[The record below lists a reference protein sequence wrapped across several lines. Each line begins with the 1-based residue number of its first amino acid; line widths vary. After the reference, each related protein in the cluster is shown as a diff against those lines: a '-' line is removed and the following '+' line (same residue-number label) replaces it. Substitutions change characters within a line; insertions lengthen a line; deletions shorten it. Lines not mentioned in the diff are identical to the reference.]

1 MALDGTD
8 LTPPGE
14 EESAPVAARVV
25 PAVAPVDTTL
35 SADLVRNSPEFRAL
49 QEQNRILARRAG
61 TADAA
66 IAAARGEA
74 ESIRQAAEAER
85 NAALAQTLRSTLGD
99 DGLAFWNQLSEV
111 SANDPVAAAT
121 LLAEWRAGG
130 QTPVA
135 AAQTP
140 AVPVPQEGQRQMT
153 PQAPAPL
160 ASGLHADA
168 PLGSST
174 PQESDE
180 QTIAAFDKKIA
191 DLHERNFDPLTR
203 NRVTTKERDEGI
215 MAVFARGVVGQIAAR
230 RGQRP

>member
-14 EESAPVAARVV
+14 EAEAPVAAA
-25 PAVAPVDTTL
+25 PAAAAPASITL
-35 SADLVRNSPEFRAL
+35 SSDLVRNSPEFRAL
-49 QEQNRILARRAG
+49 QEQNRILARKSG

-66 IAAARGEA
+66 VAAARAEA
-74 ESIRQAAEAER
+74 EQIRQVAEAER

-99 DGLAFWNQLSEV
+99 DGLAFWNQLSDV
-111 SANDPVAAAT
+111 SATDPVAAAK
-121 LLAEWRAGG
+121 LLAEWRSGG
-130 QTPVA
+130 QTPVP

-140 AVPVPQEGQRQMT
+140 A
-153 PQAPAPL
+153 APAPEGRSQM
-160 ASGLHADA
+160 AAPAPQSSGLHADS

-180 QTIAAFDKKIA
+180 QTIAALDAKIEA
-191 DLHERNFDPLTR
+191 LTDRNLNPTTR
-203 NRVTTKERDEGI
+203 SRVTIKERDEGI
-215 MAVFARGVVGQIAAR
+215 MAVFAKGVVSQLAAR